1 MIAPRLRLILATE
14 LVAYYFAAPYII
26 LLGLD
31 EYRGLLDS
39 TYSMNVRL
47 CVYALLIGFYPLLQI
62 IISPFVGRQLDQ
74 RQSKITVLR
83 KIHLA
88 NAACYLFLGLSAWQ
102 HNLLF
107 ALVGLCIPGFVGCA
121 SPVGKSLIA
130 SITLPEARVK
140 EFALLAFIKGL
151 VKLTA
156 PLLGAFVFQQ
166 FIGEAGY
173 GPLFVVS
180 SVLSFSCF
188 LYSFSFP
195 HITLSSETPKC
206 KSEVSL
212 RALFSHIVK
221 NNYPLL
227 IVFVL
232 LLTGY
237 TVFVKYTPL
246 LIFEKLGEHPSLVNY
261 FASLV
266 GLAFACN
273 QFVVMR
279 FSKRIES
286 LIAVIFTILCI
297 STICL
302 IFTQVSPVWF
312 VGLFGILF
320 CFSVLA
326 TCVEARLSLQGAVGT
341 QGTVQGILYSVENWS
356 LLLSP
361 IIGSLVAALSTVYP
375 LYFVTFCA
383 LFSALFFA
391 YSQIHLKRFSSESSI
406 KTR

>member
-1 MIAPRLRLILATE
+1 
-14 LVAYYFAAPYII
+14 
-26 LLGLD
+26 
-31 EYRGLLDS
+31 
-39 TYSMNVRL
+39 
-47 CVYALLIGFYPLLQI
+47 
-62 IISPFVGRQLDQ
+62 
-74 RQSKITVLR
+74 
-83 KIHLA
+83 
-88 NAACYLFLGLSAWQ
+88 
-102 HNLLF
+102 
-107 ALVGLCIPGFVGCA
+107 
-121 SPVGKSLIA
+121 
-130 SITLPEARVK
+130 
-140 EFALLAFIKGL
+140 
-151 VKLTA
+151 
-156 PLLGAFVFQQ
+156 
-166 FIGEAGY
+166 
-173 GPLFVVS
+173 
-180 SVLSFSCF
+180 
-188 LYSFSFP
+188 
-195 HITLSSETPKC
+195 
-206 KSEVSL
+206 
-212 RALFSHIVK
+212 
-221 NNYPLL
+221 
-227 IVFVL
+227 
-232 LLTGY
+232 
-237 TVFVKYTPL
+237 
-246 LIFEKLGEHPSLVNY
+246 
-261 FASLV
+261 V